1 MKLTHSGQ
9 SLRLAAPFTHARGS
23 WSQVDAI
30 VAGIEH
36 DGRIGHGEGVPS
48 QRRGDSCASAREFLD
63 QAAGVLGTDPF
74 AFAERAPRLR
84 HIAERLGPQPAAHA
98 ALDIAL
104 HDLCG
109 QLAGLPLW
117 RLLGL
122 RRHGP
127 PTTWTISLADPD
139 TMARDAEHA
148 HGFHRLK
155 IKLGGG
161 DGLDLDRLRAVRT
174 VTTTPL
180 VVDVN
185 ERWTLAEAQ
194 DILPR
199 LAEFDVVLVEQPLPA
214 HDPDAELLARQ
225 SSLPIYLDEE
235 CSSAADVARSAGR
248 AHGVNLKLSKC
259 GGIRE
264 LLAAAVTARAHGLHI
279 MIGCD
284 LESSLG
290 ITAAAHLASIADH
303 VDLDGNLL
311 LAEDPWNGVDLVDG
325 VQIPPA
331 DPGLGVHALAAL
343 RITEGVGNAPNGP

>member
-1 MKLTHSGQ
+1 
-9 SLRLAAPFTHARGS
+9 
-23 WSQVDAI
+23 
-30 VAGIEH
+30 
-36 DGRIGHGEGVPS
+36 
-48 QRRGDSCASAREFLD
+48 
-63 QAAGVLGTDPF
+63 
-74 AFAERAPRLR
+74 
-84 HIAERLGPQPAAHA
+84 
-98 ALDIAL
+98 
-104 HDLCG
+104 
-109 QLAGLPLW
+109 
-117 RLLGL
+117 
-122 RRHGP
+122 
-127 PTTWTISLADPD
+127 
-139 TMARDAEHA
+139 
-148 HGFHRLK
+148 

-174 VTTTPL
+174 VTTTPV

-235 CSSAADVARSAGR
+235 CSSAADVARSADR

-264 LLAAAVTARAHGLHI
+264 LLAASITARAHGLHI

-311 LAEDPWNGVDLVDG
+311 LAEDPWNGADLVDG

-331 DPGLGVHALAAL
+331 DPGLGVHALAAH